1 VNLDGRS
8 GVGAQ
13 LRRLGTWRLWLTPGM
28 GVKRYVA
35 LAVVGALL
43 LVLGAVGLA
52 LWSFG
57 EERSAISEPIEQL
70 LTSTDWYRLGA
81 WVSLLLALLGVV
93 VSVTAVASLNRSL
106 LSNWLPH
113 PGDAARLLNRR
124 LQLARGPRVVAL
136 GGGSGL
142 SNLLRGLR
150 AHTSNLTA
158 VVAVS
163 DNGGSSGR
171 LRAEFD
177 MPAPGDLTDCLAAL
191 SDNESELAS
200 LLQYRF
206 TRGREL
212 RGHTFGN
219 LLITTLTEMEGDFAR
234 ALKVINRLLDLSG
247 AVYPAAA
254 QPVNLLVTKAS
265 GEEVEG
271 EEQLRQL
278 PGAVASVRTVPEAP
292 HGLPEV
298 TIALLEADLIVLGPG
313 SLFSSTI
320 PPLLVPS
327 IQEALNRSRA
337 RLVYVANIMTEAGET
352 DGFDAFDHVAALMRH
367 GVRKPDTVLINSAP
381 VDPARLENYRS
392 EGAELVAGARERFQE
407 AGIAV
412 LERPL
417 VGRGA
422 FAQHDSDQLA
432 AVLTELASA
441 TADARAGAVRRPEA
455 ALS

>member
-278 PGAVASVRTVPEAP
+278 PGAVASVR
-292 HGLPEV
+292 
-298 TIALLEADLIVLGPG
+298 DLIVLGPG